1 MLPMTFAPTLAADL
15 AATGQD
21 RLGFRIRAVT
31 ARVGDKIVGIGGLSF
46 LDDGTVLAFCHL
58 TDAARRRKVA
68 LHKAALAALARAK
81 ASGIR
86 RIVATADPEQ
96 PAAERW
102 LERLGFVSALALGI
116 EPIHINGHTVFIRQD
131 R

>member
-1 MLPMTFAPTLAADL
+1 MEFAPTVVADL

-21 RLGFRIRAVT
+21 RLGCRIRAVT
-31 ARVGDKIVGIGGLSF
+31 ARVGDEIVGIGGFSF

-68 LHKAALAALARAK
+68 LHKAAIAALARAK
-81 ASGIR
+81 ASGFR

-102 LERLGFVSALALGI
+102 LERLGFVSARALGL
-116 EPIHINGHTVFIRQD
+116 EPTHINGHSVFILHD